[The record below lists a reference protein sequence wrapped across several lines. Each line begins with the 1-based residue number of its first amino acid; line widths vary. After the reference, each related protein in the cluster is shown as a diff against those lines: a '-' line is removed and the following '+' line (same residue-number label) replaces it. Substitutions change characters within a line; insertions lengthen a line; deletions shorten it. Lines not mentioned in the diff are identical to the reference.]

1 MRNLPLFTFVNKMDS
16 PGLSPYEIM
25 DQIIVWTVNHF
36 RSKLSK
42 KKNISGFRSALKA
55 AVPFLKK
62 NMVISVTELSD
73 ENLVNAAKTSM
84 SSKILG
90 KEADFFARMA
100 VDAVKSVKMKQSQA
114 EQFIDEGSGSNRDGS
129 AKAEADPKKDLFK

>member
-1 MRNLPLFTFVNKMDS
+1 
-16 PGLSPYEIM
+16 
-25 DQIIVWTVNHF
+25 
-36 RSKLSK
+36 
-42 KKNISGFRSALKA
+42 
-55 AVPFLKK
+55 
-62 NMVISVTELSD
+62 
-73 ENLVNAAKTSM
+73 M

-129 AKAEADPKKDLFK
+129 AKAEADPKKDRFKYPLSAIHTLKAHISATHP

>member
-73 ENLVNAAKTSM
+73 EDLVNAAKTSM

-100 VDAVKSVKMKQSQA
+100 VDAVTPSRTTGRAVWRA
-114 EQFIDEGSGSNRDGS
+114 I
-129 AKAEADPKKDLFK
+129 